1 MASRSYSKIDL
12 PGYEPDN
19 CTFFALGRNA
29 MYAACRV
36 LGLRPGDE
44 VLTPAFDCDGSLQPF
59 RVLGLEIRFFR
70 SDPYTLSVDIADLKR
85 RITTKTRLL
94 HIINHFGMPQPW
106 GDLAALRREFNIPI
120 LEDNA
125 YSLFSKFD
133 NRLFGT
139 FGDMAIFSLRKNLP
153 LVDGGM
159 LRVNN
164 PDFSGSEVSSRAIPW
179 FYPTEIRGVLS
190 LVKDK
195 LGYHRAPERLRR
207 FVRNGHLAKQP
218 PPPLYS
224 ETGKAFPDWPL
235 RDRIGAEFACDY
247 LRPMSRLA
255 HHQLTKFTERD
266 YVEIVDKKRQ
276 CYAWL
281 SSEIRHLKG
290 VTVLWPFLPD
300 GIVPFCFSMLI
311 ESKRD
316 MFLESL
322 RKKYDVMAWPTLP
335 KVVLDQLR
343 VFPEVE
349 LLGRKLLQLNLQ
361 SHSVRQAGYLQHLK
375 SLILDLSAL
384 SNQHLSKYGSSNTV
398 LCSTAG

>member
-85 RITTKTRLL
+85 RITTKTKLL

-106 GDLAALRREFNIPI
+106 NHLLCLRQETGIPI

-125 YSLFSKFD
+125 YSLLS
-133 NRLFGT
+133 NYEGRHFGS

-153 LVDGGM
+153 LIDGGL
-159 LRVNN
+159 LRINN
-164 PDFSGSEVSSRAIPW
+164 PAYRFNSARKNDHWLCLQETDGLFN
-179 FYPTEIRGVLS
+179 
-190 LVKDK
+190 LVKTR
-195 LGYHRAPERLRR
+195 LGYYKLPESFRRLLRTLR
-207 FVRNGHLAKQP
+207 SRQEPPPPQP

-224 ETGKAFPDWPL
+224 DSEEGYPDWSP
-235 RDRIGAEFACDY
+235 RDSIGKDFSCDF
-247 LRPMSRLA
+247 LRPMSRPALL
-255 HHQLTKFTERD
+255 QLNRYSPWD
-266 YVEIVDKKRQ
+266 YRQIATKKRE
-276 CYAWL
+276 YYSWL
-281 SSEIRHLKG
+281 SEKLSHIKG
-290 VTVLWPFLPD
+290 LTILWPSLP
-300 GIVPFCFSMLI
+300 GGAVPFCFSMLI

-316 MFLESL
+316 MFLEAL
-322 RKKYDVMAWPTLP
+322 RGKYDVMAWPTLS
-335 KVVLDQLR
+335 KLVLDQLGS
-343 VFPEVE
+343 FPEVE
-349 LLGRKLLQLNLQ
+349 LLGRKLLQLNLLADK
-361 SHSVRQAGYLQHLK
+361 VRLVGYSEELEDFVQDV
-375 SLILDLSAL
+375 SDLSRRYLSNLMLSEAL
-384 SNQHLSKYGSSNTV
+384 S
-398 LCSTAG
+398 